1 MRESSWARS
10 VRTESWRKARAL
22 FWFGLTVAFVL
33 VILVWAGIIDIPGVP
48 ASPVNIAGYRSWVFV
63 ILILLSTKAL
73 LEVLKPVFRMALK
86 SHVRYEADIFAY
98 FQVVSYAVW
107 GTALSLALYVILGG
121 GVQEFGFLGTALVSA
136 ALIYVLQEPLI
147 NVVGWI
153 ILVTMRVYKLGDR
166 IEMNQ
171 SKGYVVEITPMNTTI
186 REFGGGLYG
195 DGFTG
200 RYVTI
205 PNSHVLKGNVYNY
218 TKDTPFVWD
227 QLPVSVTYESD
238 HKLAEKLILEAAEDV
253 VGPMMREN
261 RNLLRSKYEFADLS
275 DYISEETRVGW
286 SFADSSVNLTLGYFC
301 PVFAKGHYRTRLVK
315 RILEKFEG
323 EPSVA
328 FAYPHMHMVG
338 GTDAAP
344 KTEKLSVPR

>member
-1 MRESSWARS
+1 MRESSWTRS

-98 FQVVSYAVW
+98 FQGVSYAVW
-107 GTALSLALYVILGG
+107 GTALGLAGYVIIGG
-121 GVQEFGFLGTALVSA
+121 AQEFGFLGTALVSA
-136 ALIYVLQEPLI
+136 ALIYVMQEPLL

-205 PNSHVLKGNVYNY
+205 PNSHVLKGNVFNY

-227 QLPVSVTYESD
+227 QLLVSVTYESD
-238 HKLAEKLILEAAEDV
+238 HKLAEKLMLEAAEDV

-275 DYISEETRVGW
+275 DYISEEPRVGW

-315 RILEKFEG
+315 RIIEKFGE
-323 EPSVA
+323 EPSIA
-328 FAYPHMHMVG
+328 FAYPHMHMVA
-338 GTDAAP
+338 DVASP
-344 KTEKLSVPR
+344 KGKLPLAR